1 MTWPWIADRINIMAR
16 TLKSLHLR
24 GYRAFSDFRVNDL
37 GKVNL
42 IVGRNNAGKTSI
54 LEAIRLLASG
64 GDPSTLSQIAT
75 DRGETVA
82 LDPELLLDYRRETVS
97 DISHFFHGHQFG
109 PGLKFEIS
117 SANGLGALSAQIVEL
132 AQLPDDEPIYMG
144 REKSL
149 FNEGF
154 YEGQLAL
161 ELRSGASDSI
171 GVHAFAVSEEGA
183 FIFDPSALARVRPTR
198 RQTKTETVPTVVIT
212 PSSLLPSLMS
222 GMWERVIRE
231 GRENDAVEAL
241 QILQPDIE
249 GIFFLPGERVM
260 RGRGGVLV
268 SQKGSKRRVPLGSM
282 GEGMRRVLAL
292 AISLSEARRGFL
304 LVDEIDTGLHWSV
317 MAKMWALVIRTAREL
332 NVQVFATTHSL
343 DCLRGL
349 KEAVDENEDVQK
361 YVRVHKVDAGLKEA
375 ITFSADDLSI
385 AIDQEIEVRG

>member
-1 MTWPWIADRINIMAR
+1 MAR
-16 TLKSLHLR
+16 SLKSLHLK
-24 GYRAFSDFRVNDL
+24 GYRAFSDFRVTDL
-37 GKVNL
+37 GRVNL
-42 IVGRNNAGKTSI
+42 IVGKNNAGKTSI

-82 LDPELLLDYRRETVS
+82 IDPELIPEYRREAAAP

-109 PGLKFEIS
+109 PGLKFDIS
-117 SANGLGALSAQIVEL
+117 SGNGLGSLTAEIVEMP
-132 AQLPDDEPIYMG
+132 QLPDDERIYIG
-144 REKSL
+144 RESSL
-149 FNEGF
+149 FSEGF

-161 ELRSGASDSI
+161 RLRSEVSDSYGI
-171 GVHAFAVSEEGA
+171 HAFAVSEEGA
-183 FIFDPSALARVRPTR
+183 FIFDASTLARVRPTR
-198 RQTKTETVPTVVIT
+198 RRPKTETVPTVVIT

-231 GRENDAVEAL
+231 GRETDAIEAL
-241 QILQPDIE
+241 RILQPDID

-282 GEGMRRVLAL
+282 GEGMRRILAL
-292 AISLSEARRGFL
+292 AISLAQSRRGFL
-304 LVDEIDTGLHWSV
+304 IVDEIDTGLHWSV
-317 MAKMWALVIRTAREL
+317 MAKMWALVMRTARDL

-349 KEAVDENEDVQK
+349 KDAVDDHADLKKN
-361 YVRVHKVDAGLKEA
+361 VRVHKVDTALNEA

>member
-1 MTWPWIADRINIMAR
+1 MVRS
-16 TLKSLHLR
+16 LKSLHLR
-24 GYRAFSDFRVNDL
+24 GYRAFSDFRVGDL
-37 GKVNL
+37 GRVNL
-42 IVGRNNAGKTSI
+42 IVGKNNAGKTSI

-82 LDPELLLDYRRETVS
+82 VDPELFTEYRREAVP
-97 DISHFFHGHQFG
+97 DISHFFHGHQFD
-109 PGLKFEIS
+109 PGLRFDIS
-117 SANGLGALSAQIVEL
+117 SGNGMGSLSAEIVEM
-132 AQLPDDEPIYMG
+132 AQLPENERIYMG
-144 REKSL
+144 REGSL
-149 FNEGF
+149 FSEGF

-161 ELRSGASDSI
+161 RLRSEASDLY

-183 FIFDPSALARVRPTR
+183 FIFDAPTLARVRPTR
-198 RQTKTETVPTVVIT
+198 RRPRAETVPTVVIT

-231 GRENDAVEAL
+231 GRENDAIEAL
-241 QILQPDIE
+241 RILQPDID

-282 GEGMRRVLAL
+282 GEGMRRILAL
-292 AISLSEARRGFL
+292 AISLAQSRRGFL
-304 LVDEIDTGLHWSV
+304 IVDEIDTGLHWGV
-317 MAKMWALVIRTAREL
+317 MSKMWELVMRTADDL
-332 NVQVFATTHSL
+332 KVQVFATTHSL

-349 KEAVDENEDVQK
+349 KEAVDDNVDLK
-361 YVRVHKVDAGLKEA
+361 KHVRVHKVDIALREA
-375 ITFSADDLSI
+375 VTFSADDLTI